1 MERVNKYAKRYSVGI
16 TDLVLAIALTEKKI
30 HLYTSPG
37 IRPTS
42 VSASSSISNSVKFS
56 KALTLEGH
64 EDWIRC
70 LDFTQYP
77 RSDAQDGQVENDV
90 MLASGS
96 QDGYIRLWRISPVPN
111 AEKGIS
117 GSAVAGEGKTEL
129 DDEMFDE
136 FERTVTGDQGGSR
149 QLSTKAHVMA
159 VQGPGGEGLVFERR

>member
-1 MERVNKYAKRYSVGI
+1 M
-16 TDLVLAIALTEKKI
+16 LAIALTEKKI
-30 HLYTSPG
+30 HLYTSPAL
-37 IRPTS
+37 RPTS
-42 VSASSSISNSVKFS
+42 VSASSSTSTRVKFS

-70 LDFTQYP
+70 LDFTRYP
-77 RSDAQDGQVENDV
+77 RSEAQDSEVETDV

-111 AEKGIS
+111 MDERKS
-117 GSAVAGEGKTEL
+117 GNAVAGDGKTEL

-159 VQGPGGEGLVFERR
+159 VQGPGEEGSV

>member
-1 MERVNKYAKRYSVGI
+1 LGSI
-16 TDLVLAIALTEKKI
+16 DLVLAIALTEKKI

-42 VSASSSISNSVKFS
+42 VSASSSTPISVKFS

-70 LDFTQYP
+70 LDFTRYP
-77 RSDAQDGQVENDV
+77 RSDVQDGQVEKDV

-96 QDGYIRLWRISPVPN
+96 QDGYIRLWRISPVLK
-111 AEKGIS
+111 ADEEKS
-117 GSAVAGEGKTEL
+117 AHAVAGVGKTEL
-129 DDEMFDE
+129 DDEMFNE

-159 VQGPGGEGLVFERR
+159 VQGLGGEGLVSKRR

>member
-111 AEKGIS
+111 AEKGNS
-117 GSAVAGEGKTEL
+117 GN